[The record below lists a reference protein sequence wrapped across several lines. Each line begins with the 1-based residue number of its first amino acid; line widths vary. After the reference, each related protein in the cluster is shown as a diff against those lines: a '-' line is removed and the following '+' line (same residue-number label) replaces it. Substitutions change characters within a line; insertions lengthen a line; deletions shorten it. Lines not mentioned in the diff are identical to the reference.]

1 MRVQEPVPGA
11 LDAVIDTARRAMT
24 DLDPEVIRLLE
35 AHPEITAD
43 AFRAAA
49 AAAGRRLA
57 GVGSPTPTGRS
68 ASAND
73 LSAVEQLVGAPSSR
87 AEPEERERRL
97 APHRVAIMTIE
108 PSLSSEEMAGRLGF
122 KGRQSVL
129 RWHRAGKLVG
139 LETNRRG
146 LRFPEDQIDGNGF
159 VLDGIAE
166 LKRSFGDDHALWSWL
181 TAPSGDFDGDRPLD
195 RLRGDEDARR
205 DVLVVAEAMARGDFG

>member
-1 MRVQEPVPGA
+1 MHAQEPVPGA

-35 AHPEITAD
+35 AHPEVT
-43 AFRAAA
+43 AAA
-49 AAAGRRLA
+49 VGRRLA
-57 GVGSPTPTGRS
+57 GP
-68 ASAND
+68 ASATD
-73 LSAVEQLVGAPSSR
+73 RSPVADALPAVEELVGAPSFR
-87 AEPEERERRL
+87 VRVEEAERRL
-97 APHRVAIMTIE
+97 APHRVAVTTIE

-146 LRFPEDQIDGNGF
+146 LRFPEDQLDGNGL
-159 VLDGIAE
+159 VIEGIAE
-166 LKRSFGDDHALWSWL
+166 LKRLFGDDHALWSWL

-195 RLRGDEDARR
+195 RLRGGEDTRR
-205 DVLVVAEAMARGDFG
+205 DVLAVAEAMARGDFG

>member
-1 MRVQEPVPGA
+1 MHAQEPAPGA

-24 DLDPEVIRLLE
+24 DLDPEVIRLLG
-35 AHPEITAD
+35 AHPEAAAD

-49 AAAGRRLA
+49 VAVGRRL
-57 GVGSPTPTGRS
+57 VGSPSVAGRS
-68 ASAND
+68 ASGDD
-73 LSAVEQLVGAPSSR
+73 LPAVEQLTGVSSSR
-87 AEPEERERRL
+87 VGPEEAERRL
-97 APHRVAIMTIE
+97 APHRVAIVTIE

-146 LRFPEDQIDGNGF
+146 LRFPEDQLDGNGF

-166 LKRSFGDDHALWSWL
+166 LKRLFDDDHALWSWL
-181 TAPSGDFDGDRPLD
+181 TAPSGDFGGDRPLD
-195 RLRGDEDARR
+195 RLREGEDTRR